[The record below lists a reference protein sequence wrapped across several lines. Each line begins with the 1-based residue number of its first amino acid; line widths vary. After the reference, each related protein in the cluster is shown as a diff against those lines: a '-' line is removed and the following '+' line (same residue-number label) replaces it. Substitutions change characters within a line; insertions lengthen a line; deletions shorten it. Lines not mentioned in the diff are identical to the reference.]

1 MKLKFPLRFWSST
14 FLFVVAVSLVCSAGK
29 EFSMPKTQP
38 AAAYPS
44 HDYHSSEKVTVGL
57 DPYDAP
63 PKSNIFV
70 VNYHELELLPIL
82 MVITNDS
89 DQPITLSN
97 IKAELVTADGTKLSV
112 ASDDDIYRRL
122 SHPTASGSRAPLP
135 FPTKRV
141 KGGVNSKEW
150 NEISAASFK
159 AKAVEPR
166 GSQSGFVFFD
176 VSDVPNPLRGSRFYL
191 TGVEDS
197 SGNALMYFEVPL
209 KQISQAGAK

>member
-14 FLFVVAVSLVCSAGK
+14 FLFVVAVSLVCFAGK